1 MNEFLYEKGGQTFQS
16 IPVAVFYTKE
26 LRYLYHYTE
35 FPRIYHKDRLAG
47 AMRAARP
54 GETPQQTWDRFMGDW
69 RAPQP
74 SPVFPGWAA
83 PSGDPDPSA
92 PPPRGVVSPLS
103 QPGSRGVSRRRR

>member
-35 FPRIYHKDRLAG
+35 FPKIYHKDRLAG

-69 RAPQP
+69 RALPLLP
-74 SPVFPGWAA
+74 FFPVWAFA
-83 PSGDPDPSA
+83 AGDAIPSA
-92 PPPRGVVSPLS
+92 PLQRGVL
-103 QPGSRGVSRRRR
+103 GSAA

>member
-54 GETPQQTWDRFMGDW
+54 GGTPQQTWDRFMGDW
-69 RAPQP
+69 R
-74 SPVFPGWAA
+74 GRLHAA
-83 PSGDPDPSA
+83 VLPARASA
-92 PPPRGVVSPLS
+92 PGSHSL
-103 QPGSRGVSRRRR
+103 PGRRERDRLRPAPASGAGTERRP